1 MAYEEDYL
9 VRQLKTIGEAA
20 GRIIA
25 STFSLEKGSINLG
38 QVEDEN
44 GKLVS
49 GNQLLEEY
57 LEKRRIHEAFLLI
70 ESKKYSLSYLDM
82 STLTSFFIKYLKE
95 LPAEERVAL
104 NISPEKIDDYQ
115 ERLEEL

>member
-1 MAYEEDYL
+1 MSFEEDYL
-9 VRQLKTIGEAA
+9 VKQLKMIGEAA

-25 STFSLEKGSINLG
+25 STFSLEKSNINLG

-57 LEKRRIHEAFLLI
+57 LDKRKIHEAFLLI
-70 ESKKYSLSYLDM
+70 KSKKYSLSYLDM
-82 STLTSFFIKYLKE
+82 SALTTFFYKISAGIIK
-95 LPAEERVAL
+95 
-104 NISPEKIDDYQ
+104 
-115 ERLEEL
+115 